1 MSLGELMII
10 GLITG
15 IVVISA
21 LSALMW
27 VVQVIMGYH

>member
-1 MSLGELMII
+1 MSFGELMVID
-10 GLITG
+10 LITG

-27 VVQVIMGYH
+27 VVQAIMGNH